1 MKDLTRVRVV
11 ASGVVQ
17 GVGYRFF
24 AMRLARANGVTG
36 WVRNRED
43 GAVEL
48 EAEADETVIESLL
61 KDLRIGP
68 PSAEVSRLDVERI
81 APTGRDRGFDVRF

>member
-1 MKDLTRVRVV
+1 MKDLARVHVV

-24 AMRLARANGVTG
+24 AMRFARECGIAG

-48 EAEADETVIESLL
+48 EAEAGNGIIESFLNA
-61 KDLRIGP
+61 LRVGP
-68 PSAEVSRLDVERI
+68 SGAEVAGLEVERM
-81 APTGRDRGFDVRF
+81 APTGTERGFDVRF